1 MDYGYLGEK
10 PKSKRKKAQE
20 ITVFIIEIILVIF
33 AAYCIIAFGVEK
45 TTMIGESMESTLSD
59 QHKILINKMAYRFT
73 GPKRFD
79 VIVFKP
85 KGKEH
90 SYYSIKRVIGL
101 PGETIQIVNGKIY
114 INDEQLEEELEVP
127 HIVNEGLAAEPV
139 TLEENEYFVLGDNRN
154 NSEDSRFAN
163 IGNVTRKEIVGKA
176 WLRLNPFNFVN
187 LLGEKKAEDK

>member
-10 PKSKRKKAQE
+10 PKSKGKK
-20 ITVFIIEIILVIF
+20 IWDIGLFILEIIVVIM

-45 TTMIGESMESTLSD
+45 TTMIGESMEPTLSD
-59 QHKILINKMAYRFT
+59 QNKIIINKMAYRFA

-85 KGKEH
+85 EGKEH

-101 PGETIQIVNGKIY
+101 PGETIQILDGQVY
-114 INDEQLEEELEVP
+114 INDALLDEKFEVP
-127 HIVNEGLAAEPV
+127 AVVNEGLAAEAV
-139 TLEENEYFVLGDNRN
+139 TLDEDEYFVLGDNRN

-163 IGNVTRKEIVGKA
+163 VGNVTKREIAGKA

-187 LLGEKKAEDK
+187 LLGERKTEE